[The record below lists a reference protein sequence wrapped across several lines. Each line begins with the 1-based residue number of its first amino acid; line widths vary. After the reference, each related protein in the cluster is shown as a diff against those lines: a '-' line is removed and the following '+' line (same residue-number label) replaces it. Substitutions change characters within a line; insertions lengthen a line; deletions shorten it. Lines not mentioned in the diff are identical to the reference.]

1 MLFSSISF
9 LYFFLPIFLLVTFIL
24 PRQLRNGFLLLSSLF
39 FYFVGEPKYIVLIL
53 ISSIIDFTAGLWIGR
68 QRGRPSAKTGLIISV
83 FANLSLLFFFKYAD
97 FFISTINAAFKLQ
110 IPLLNIPLP
119 LGISFYTF
127 QTMSYTIDVYRE
139 KVAVQK
145 NPLIFANYVSMFPQL
160 VAGPIVRYETV
171 AHELSNRTYSWDNL
185 IYGTRR
191 FVFGLAKKVL
201 IANQLGELVSAL
213 TEKAQPTSLSY
224 WVAAL
229 AFAMQIYFDFSG
241 YSDMAIGLGRMIGF
255 HFLENFN
262 YPFIA
267 KSISDFWRRWHISMT
282 TWFREYIYIPLGGN
296 RVSKGRWLFNIF
308 AVWFCTGLWHGASW
322 NFVLWGLF
330 FAVFMVIEK
339 LLLVKPLEKAP
350 AFISH
355 IYVLVIVTF
364 SFVIFYN
371 ESLPEM
377 GRWLMGM
384 FGAGGLP
391 LFSSEVMYH
400 IKSYGLLLVLA
411 VIGATPIP
419 KQMAEKLFKRDKALA
434 IAEFVACIGLLLL
447 STAYLVDSS
456 FNPFLY
462 FRF

>member
-24 PRQLRNGFLLLSSLF
+24 PRQYRNGFLLFSSLL
-39 FYFVGEPKYIVLIL
+39 FYFIGEPKYIVLLL
-53 ISSIIDFTAGLWIGR
+53 ISSIIDFSAGLWIEKH
-68 QRGRPSAKTGLIISV
+68 RGKSSAKAGLIVSIC
-83 FANLSLLFFFKYAD
+83 ANLSLLFFFKYAD
-97 FFISTINAAFKLQ
+97 LFISTLNTVFKAQ

-127 QTMSYTIDVYRE
+127 QTMSYTLDVYRDNV
-139 KVAVQK
+139 KAQK

-160 VAGPIVRYETV
+160 VAGPIVRYTTV
-171 AHELSNRTYSWDNL
+171 AHELSNRIYSWDNL

-213 TEKAQPTSLSY
+213 TELAQPSSLSY
-224 WVAAL
+224 WVAIL
-229 AFAMQIYFDFSG
+229 AFSMQIYFDFSG
-241 YSDMAIGLGRMIGF
+241 YSDMAIGMGRMIGF

-267 KSISDFWRRWHISMT
+267 KSISEFWRRWHISMT
-282 TWFREYIYIPLGGN
+282 TWFREYVYIPLGGN
-296 RVSKGRWLFNIF
+296 RVCKGRWLFNIF

-330 FAVFMVIEK
+330 FALFMILEK
-339 LLLVKPLEKAP
+339 LFLAKRLEKAP
-350 AFISH
+350 AFIAH
-355 IYVLVIVTF
+355 LYVLLIVTF

-377 GRWLMGM
+377 TEWLAGM
-384 FGAGGLP
+384 VGYGTIPFFNTEAL
-391 LFSSEVMYH
+391 YA
-400 IKSYGLLLVLA
+400 IKSYGLILIIA
-411 VIGATPIP
+411 VVGATPLP
-419 KQMAEKLFKRDKALA
+419 KQLAEKLLKNEKPLA
-434 IAEFVACIGLLLL
+434 IAELFTCVGLLLL